1 MAICHHAFH
10 RNRLTPRVCTVINVL
25 IWTVSVIF
33 GMLPL
38 MGWNVTNQ
46 AYQAFVSNSGTL
58 LSGAVIYDRFAGVV
72 LVAIYKRFLL

>member
-1 MAICHHAFH
+1 
-10 RNRLTPRVCTVINVL
+10 
-25 IWTVSVIF
+25 
-33 GMLPL
+33 MLPL